1 MLYNL
6 YNEKKDNRKE
16 KFWFRAI
23 FYLFLLIFIGT
34 VCWIF
39 FFSSLLKINS
49 VEVIFQETQTE
60 YDLFNKDYLISLV
73 KTAFQTESSGFY
85 LDHISR
91 ANFFLFN
98 VDHFSQLIEK
108 KSLWISKVEIYK
120 KFPQSIQII
129 IIPRDGAFILQGE
142 EDFLVD
148 GQGMVFAK
156 KNDFLKES
164 ATLPILSFE
173 MKRSVKINDQ
183 VLESKSAKFLTII
196 SSIFSEQSGFELKPE
211 FFTPSLISNELEAQV
226 VIDNGWKIFFNT
238 ERDPVIQSKL
248 VRKVLDEVI
257 KEKISDLEYIDLRL
271 PGKVIYKLKG
281 QPINADD
288 SDAQESKSESKEKKD
303 DRN

>member
-16 KFWFRAI
+16 KFWFRTI
-23 FYLFLLIFIGT
+23 FYLFLLIFIG
-34 VCWIF
+34 VICWVF

-49 VEVIFQETQTE
+49 VEVIFQKTQTE
-60 YDLFNKDYLISLV
+60 RGLSNKDYLINLA
-73 KTAFQTESSGFY
+73 KTAFQTESNGFY
-85 LDHISR
+85 LDHISK

-98 VDHFSQLIEK
+98 ANHFSQLLEK
-108 KSLWISKVEIYK
+108 KSLWISQVEIYK
-120 KFPQSIQII
+120 RFPQSIQII

-164 ATLPILSFE
+164 ATLPILSFG

-183 VLESKSAKFLTII
+183 VLESKSAKFLTVI
-196 SSIFSEQSGFELKPE
+196 SPIFSEQSGLELKPE
-211 FFTPSLISNELEAQV
+211 FFTPSLVSNELETQV
-226 VIDNGWKIFFNT
+226 VIDNGWKVFFNT

-248 VRKVLDEVI
+248 VRKVLDEVV

-271 PGKVIYKLKG
+271 PGKVIYKLRG
-281 QPINADD
+281 QPINTND
-288 SDAQESKSESKEKKD
+288 SVAQESENESKEKKD
-303 DRN
+303 D